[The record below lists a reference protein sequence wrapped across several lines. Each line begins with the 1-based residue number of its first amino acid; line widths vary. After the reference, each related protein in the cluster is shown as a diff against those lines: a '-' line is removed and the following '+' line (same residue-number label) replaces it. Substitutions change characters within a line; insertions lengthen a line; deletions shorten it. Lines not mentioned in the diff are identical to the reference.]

1 MPPQD
6 SNADST
12 QRFSSRADYYAKSRP
27 RYPRALLD
35 FCRTN
40 LGLKPEHPIAD
51 IGSGTGI
58 LTELFLQNA
67 NPIFAVEPNEPM
79 RRQAETSLAKFKN
92 FHSIPATAEATTL
105 PAQSVDFILAG
116 QAFHWFD
123 RPRARAE
130 FLRILKP
137 AGQVLLIWNDR
148 DKTTDDF
155 SAAYDSVVREFETDW
170 HKVHHEQYTGPDS
183 PAITEFFAPIRYKLE
198 TFENPQPLDLD
209 LLIARALSSS
219 YLPLPG
225 EPGCDK
231 MLARLR
237 EIFDRFS
244 SNRKVVQPY
253 TTKLYHGRLT

>member
-1 MPPQD
+1 MPED
-6 SNADST
+6 
-12 QRFSSRADYYAKSRP
+12 
-27 RYPRALLD
+27 
-35 FCRTN
+35 
-40 LGLKPEHPIAD
+40 PIAD

-58 LTELFLQNA
+58 LTELFLENG

-79 RRQAETSLAKFKN
+79 RRQAEKALSQHKN
-92 FHSIPATAEATTL
+92 FQSISATAEATTL
-105 PAQSVDFILAG
+105 PAQSVDFVLAG

-123 RPRARAE
+123 RPRARTE

-137 AGQVLLIWNDR
+137 AGQVLLIWNERAKVDSA
-148 DKTTDDF
+148 DGF

-183 PAITEFFAPIRYKLE
+183 PAITEFFSPGSFNLE
-198 TFENPQPLDLD
+198 TFDNPQPLDLD

-225 EPGCDK
+225 QPGCDK

-237 EIFDRFS
+237 EIFDRFAA
-244 SNRKVVQPY
+244 NGKVVQPY